1 MVSQISGW
9 IFIYFL
15 KMLQISKIFQRFY
28 AIIFKFQGKSIQIFK
43 HLKSP
48 FTRFRSS
55 RPEVFL
61 RKGVLEICSKFTGEH
76 PCQSVIL
83 IKLLCNFI
91 EITVRHGCFPV
102 NLLQIFR
109 TSFLKNTRGWLVLH
123 LFHVFIA
130 YLCFYNA
137 CNFMICD
144 LRSKG
149 GMDQLTFLHEII
161 VIMLIC
167 YYQIQYV
174 L

>member
-1 MVSQISGW
+1 MDVAAVLDPPLVFNVTLFLLWCVIINFRNNLIAWNTFKTIS
-9 IFIYFL
+9 
-15 KMLQISKIFQRFY
+15 
-28 AIIFKFQGKSIQIFK
+28 IIC
-43 HLKSP
+43 
-48 FTRFRSS
+48 RSS
-55 RPEVFL
+55 HQEIFL
-61 RKGVLEICSKFTGEH
+61 VKGVLKICSKFTGEH

-161 VIMLIC
+161 VIILIC